1 MTLIALT
8 VFAVLIVIGV
18 GTWLLIRRCRKQ
30 EQQFAELLKE
40 FELKEK
46 VAITAHLKE
55 KVARKA
61 AERALES
68 KRLLIDNVTQEL
80 LAPVSAISGFAE
92 MLVLSGDE
100 DERDF
105 VSHRILQISHQLTD
119 MMGRVVELA
128 HYELVRDMDLRDK
141 VLANFTCQEVMSGYQ
156 EKVAKGVQLQVSSS
170 LPDDYIIHTNEAC
183 LVKVLDYLMDNAVR
197 HTCKG
202 TIELSVTD
210 DGKRENITFSV
221 TDTGAGIPEKYRRT
235 VFEELP
241 EMGYDLKITG
251 LSLMIARVLVRLLG
265 GVIYIDPHYQ
275 KGTRVIFD
283 IQL

>member
-18 GTWLLIRRCRKQ
+18 GTWLFIRRCRKQ

-46 VAITAHLKE
+46 AAITAHLKE

-68 KRLLIDNVTQEL
+68 KRLLIDNVSQEL

-128 HYELVRDMDLRDK
+128 HYELVHDMDLRDK

-183 LVKVLDYLMDNAVR
+183 LVKILRHLVGNAVR
-197 HTCKG
+197 HTSEG
-202 TIELSVTD
+202 VITLSVT
-210 DGKRENITFSV
+210 GGGERENITFSV
-221 TDTGAGIPEKYRRT
+221 TDTGAGIPEKYRKT